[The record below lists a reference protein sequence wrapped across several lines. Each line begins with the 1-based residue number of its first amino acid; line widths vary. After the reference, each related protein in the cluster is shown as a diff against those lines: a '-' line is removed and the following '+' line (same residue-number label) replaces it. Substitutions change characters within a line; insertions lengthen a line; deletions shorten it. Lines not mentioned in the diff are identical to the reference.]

1 MSREKL
7 PIGEFSM
14 DILEDIAPLIE
25 EHVGVKG
32 FVMDCAELREGILS
46 EIEKGVTR
54 AARCSRALED
64 GEHDFVWDI

>member
-14 DILEDIAPLIE
+14 DILEAIAPLIE
-25 EHVGVKG
+25 KHVGVKG
-32 FVMDCAELREGILS
+32 FVMDCEGILG